1 MSKKVFKILSID
13 GGGIRGLIPAIILD
27 AIEKR
32 TAQIEIQTAENENR
46 DPDVQEG
53 TDEAFI
59 PTSQLFD
66 MIVGTST
73 GGILALALT
82 MPRQGGNRNNMPQY
96 TAEELVEFY
105 QTQGEQIFHRSF
117 LRGLPF
123 ANWITAKYSPEHM
136 QRILTNHF
144 QETRLQEALCEVI
157 IPSYELGIARPWFFK
172 STCAQRDE
180 TYDFLM
186 RDVALATAA
195 APTYFP
201 PHQMS
206 VMVRNEE
213 TETDEEHE
221 GRFVDGGVY
230 ANHPAM
236 CALAEIKRRCPSA
249 QILLVSLGTGERA
262 LRYERNRQRWGAFFW
277 LKHILDVIFDGASD
291 TVNYQLEQLSPFFST
306 STDGEETGY
315 YRFQFQLSEGHTEM
329 DDVSDDTLDNL
340 QCLANILIREEENGL
355 TEDLLQRLT
364 ADGREEFQRLCRVLA
379 ADA

>member
-1 MSKKVFKILSID
+1 MSKKVFRILSID
-13 GGGIRGLIPAIILD
+13 GGGIRGIIPAMIL
-27 AIEKR
+27 AEIEAR
-32 TAQIEIQTAENENR
+32 TGRRI
-46 DPDVQEG
+46 
-53 TDEAFI
+53 
-59 PTSQLFD
+59 SQLFN

-73 GGILALALT
+73 GGILALGLT
-82 MPRQGGNRNNMPQY
+82 MPRQGENHNNMPRY
-96 TAEELVEFY
+96 TAEELVGFY
-105 QTQGEQIFHRSF
+105 QTQGKQIFRRSF
-117 LRGLPF
+117 LRRLPLIGKV
-123 ANWITAKYSPEHM
+123 ARWMTAKYSPEHM

-157 IPSYELGIARPWFFK
+157 IPSYELGVARPWFFK
-172 STCAQRDE
+172 SACAQSDE

-206 VMVRNEE
+206 VMVENEE
-213 TETDEEHE
+213 TGMGEEHA

-236 CALAEIKRRCPSA
+236 CAVAEIKMRYPSA

-262 LRYERNRQRWGAFFW
+262 LRYERNRQRWGVSFW

-291 TVNYQLEQLSPFFST
+291 TVNYQLEQFMPFFSA
-306 STDGEETGY
+306 STDDEETGY
-315 YRFQFQLSEGHTEM
+315 YRFQFQLSEGHTKM

-340 QCLANILIREEENGL
+340 QGLANILIREEENGL
-355 TEDLLQRLT
+355 AEDLLQRLT
-364 ADGREEFQRLCRVLA
+364 ADRREEFQRLCELLA

>member
-1 MSKKVFKILSID
+1 MSKKVFRILSID
-13 GGGIRGLIPAIILD
+13 GGGIRGIIPAMIL
-27 AIEKR
+27 AEIEAR
-32 TAQIEIQTAENENR
+32 TGRRI
-46 DPDVQEG
+46 
-53 TDEAFI
+53 
-59 PTSQLFD
+59 SQLFN

-73 GGILALALT
+73 GGILALGLT
-82 MPRQGGNRNNMPQY
+82 MPRQGENHNNMPRY
-96 TAEELVEFY
+96 TAEELVGFY
-105 QTQGEQIFHRSF
+105 QTQGKQIFRRSF
-117 LRGLPF
+117 LRHLPLIGKV
-123 ANWITAKYSPEHM
+123 ARWMAAKYSPEHM

-157 IPSYELGIARPWFFK
+157 IPSYELGVARPWFFK
-172 STCAQRDE
+172 SACAQSDE

-206 VMVRNEE
+206 VMVENEE
-213 TETDEEHE
+213 TGTGEEHA

-236 CALAEIKRRCPSA
+236 CAVAEIKMRYPSA

-262 LRYERNRQRWGAFFW
+262 LRYERNRQRWGVSFW

-291 TVNYQLEQLSPFFST
+291 TVNYQLEQFRPFFSA
-306 STDGEETGY
+306 STDDEETGY
-315 YRFQFQLSEGHTEM
+315 YRFQFQLSEGHTKM

-340 QCLANILIREEENGL
+340 QGLANILIREEENGL
-355 TEDLLQRLT
+355 AEDLLQRLT
-364 ADGREEFQRLCRVLA
+364 AGGREEFQRLCELLA